1 MQSNAQLSV
10 RSAAKIYDVPE
21 ATLRRRRAGRPA
33 RRDCVPKTQKL
44 TESEE
49 GALVKYILELDSRAF
64 PPRPSGVEDMAN
76 RLLAERDAGAVGKC
90 WVERFVKRRAEL
102 GTRWI
107 RKYDYQRAK
116 CEDPKLVSAWF
127 DLVRNTVAKYG
138 ILDDDIYNFDE
149 TGFLMGMIAAVIV
162 ITTSEGRG
170 KAKLVQPGNREW
182 ATVIQG
188 VNCCG
193 WAIPPFII
201 VKGQYCHGRIIL
213 DMREGNDLLA
223 PIDEDSMVRRE
234 GSILHDGGE
243 HGGVLWLSSSH
254 VTYLPALLPEPS
266 HYPALKVQF
275 GKKN

>member
-1 MQSNAQLSV
+1 
-10 RSAAKIYDVPE
+10 
-21 ATLRRRRAGRPA
+21 
-33 RRDCVPKTQKL
+33 
-44 TESEE
+44 
-49 GALVKYILELDSRAF
+49 
-64 PPRPSGVEDMAN
+64 MAN

-182 ATVIQG
+182 RRRRRSIFNVVKSGSTSPCLPRGIRRASAT
-188 VNCCG
+188 
-193 WAIPPFII
+193 
-201 VKGQYCHGRIIL
+201 
-213 DMREGNDLLA
+213 
-223 PIDEDSMVRRE
+223 
-234 GSILHDGGE
+234 
-243 HGGVLWLSSSH
+243 
-254 VTYLPALLPEPS
+254 
-266 HYPALKVQF
+266 
-275 GKKN
+275 